1 MDERTT
7 RYLGE
12 LERELRKLPARDRE
26 DALREIRSHLQEAS
40 ESGTPSPVTLAR
52 LGSPR
57 NLAAAYMGDYLSAR
71 ESSLPTRALRV
82 AAVGAYVFGTT
93 FSSLFVV
100 PILAASAFIFGIA
113 GVVTPILGL
122 MRTFGATWIQMDVP
136 GHSIPTSLSFP
147 AALVIGVVSIGIA
160 ALSVAALRLY
170 LQLLVGSFR
179 IVAKRVLAPATSVG
193 DRSVP
198 VVRTGG
204 ISS

>member
-7 RYLGE
+7 RYIRE
-12 LERELRKLPARDRE
+12 LEHELRKLPARDRE

-40 ESGTPSPVTLAR
+40 DSGTPSPLTLAR

-57 NLAAAYMGDYLSAR
+57 TLAAAYMGDYLSAR
-71 ESSLPTRALRV
+71 ELSLPTRALRV

-100 PILAASAFIFGIA
+100 PILAISALTFGIA

-122 MRTFGATWIQMDVP
+122 IRTFGATWIQMDVP

-147 AALVIGVVSIGIA
+147 VGLVIGVVSVGIA

-170 LQLLVGSFR
+170 LQLLVRSFR
-179 IVAKRVLAPATSVG
+179 IVAAQVLAPAMSVG
-193 DRSVP
+193 DKSVR
-198 VVRTGG
+198 VVRAGG
-204 ISS
+204 SSS

>member
-1 MDERTT
+1 MDERTA
-7 RYLGE
+7 RYIGE
-12 LERELRKLPARDRE
+12 LEHELKKLPARDRE

-40 ESGTPSPVTLAR
+40 DSGTPSPLTLAR

-71 ESSLPTRALRV
+71 ENSLPTPAPRRGLRV

-93 FSSLFVV
+93 FSSLFFV
-100 PILAASAFIFGIA
+100 PILAISTFTFGIA

-147 AALVIGVVSIGIA
+147 VGLAIGVVCIGIA

-170 LQLLVGSFR
+170 LQLLVRSFR
-179 IVAKRVLAPATSVG
+179 IVAAQVLAPAMSVG
-193 DRSVP
+193 D
-198 VVRTGG
+198 
-204 ISS
+204 

>member
-1 MDERTT
+1 MDERST
-7 RYLGE
+7 RYMGE
-12 LERELRKLPARDRE
+12 LEQELRKLPARDRE

-40 ESGTPSPVTLAR
+40 DSGTPSPLTLAR

-100 PILAASAFIFGIA
+100 PILAISAITFGIA

-147 AALVIGVVSIGIA
+147 VGLVIGVVCIGIA
-160 ALSVAALRLY
+160 ALSVAVLRLY
-170 LQLLVGSFR
+170 LQLLVRSFR
-179 IVAKRVLAPATSVG
+179 IVAAQVLAGAMSIGDKSVL
-193 DRSVP
+193 
-198 VVRTGG
+198 VVRPGG
-204 ISS
+204 SSS

>member
-7 RYLGE
+7 RYIGE
-12 LERELRKLPARDRE
+12 LERELKKLPARDRE

-71 ESSLPTRALRV
+71 ESSPPTQALRV

-100 PILAASAFIFGIA
+100 PTLAASAFAFGIA

-122 MRTFGATWIQMDVP
+122 MRTFGATWIRMDVP
-136 GHSIPTSLSFP
+136 GHSIPTALSFP
-147 AALVIGVVSIGIA
+147 VGLLIGLGCIGIA

-170 LQLLVGSFR
+170 LQLLVRSFR
-179 IVAKRVLAPATSVG
+179 IVAKQVLAQAPPIGAQ
-193 DRSVP
+193 P
-198 VVRTGG
+198 VQVVQTGA
-204 ISS
+204 STP

>member
-1 MDERTT
+1 MDERTA
-7 RYLGE
+7 RYIGE
-12 LERELRKLPARDRE
+12 LEHELKKLPARDRE

-40 ESGTPSPVTLAR
+40 DSGTPSPLTLAR

-100 PILAASAFIFGIA
+100 PILTISAFTFGIA
-113 GVVTPILGL
+113 GVVSPILGL
-122 MRTFGATWIQMDVP
+122 MRTFGATWIRMDVP

-147 AALVIGVVSIGIA
+147 VGLVIGVVCIGIA
-160 ALSVAALRLY
+160 ALSVAILRLY
-170 LQLLVGSFR
+170 LQLLVRSFR
-179 IVAKRVLAPATSVG
+179 IVAAQVLAGAMSIGDKSVRVVPA
-193 DRSVP
+193 
-198 VVRTGG
+198 GG
-204 ISS
+204 SSS

>member
-7 RYLGE
+7 RYIGE
-12 LERELRKLPARDRE
+12 LDHELRKLPAHDRE

-40 ESGTPSPVTLAR
+40 ESGTPSPLTLAR

-71 ESSLPTRALRV
+71 ELSLPTRALRV

-100 PILAASAFIFGIA
+100 PILAISAFTFGIA

-147 AALVIGVVSIGIA
+147 VGLVIGVVCVGIA

-170 LQLLVGSFR
+170 LQLLVRSFR
-179 IVAKRVLAPATSVG
+179 IVAEQVLAPARSFG
-193 DRSVP
+193 DTVQVVP
-198 VVRTGG
+198 TGG
-204 ISS
+204 SSS